1 MQVSAIELQTVL
13 GEAIEKIRNME
24 GDSQARKKEI
34 DKLEVLLKA
43 AKNHIN
49 NSMVILQAAK
59 IIKDEKKKKQAIDL
73 VLGDM

>member
-1 MQVSAIELQTVL
+1 MTATKLQEVLGDAIEEIKNL
-13 GEAIEKIRNME
+13 GDDA
-24 GDSQARKKEI
+24 GARKKAIE
-34 DKLEVLLKA
+34 KLEVLLKT

-73 VLGDM
+73 VLGEM

>member
-1 MQVSAIELQTVL
+1 MTATRLQAVL
-13 GEAIEKIRNME
+13 GESIDKIRSLE

-34 DKLEVLLKA
+34 EKLEVLLKA

-59 IIKDEKKKKQAIDL
+59 ILKDEKKKKQAIDM
-73 VLGDM
+73 VLGEM

>member
-1 MQVSAIELQTVL
+1 MTATRLQTVL
-13 GEAIEKIRNME
+13 GESIDQIRSVE